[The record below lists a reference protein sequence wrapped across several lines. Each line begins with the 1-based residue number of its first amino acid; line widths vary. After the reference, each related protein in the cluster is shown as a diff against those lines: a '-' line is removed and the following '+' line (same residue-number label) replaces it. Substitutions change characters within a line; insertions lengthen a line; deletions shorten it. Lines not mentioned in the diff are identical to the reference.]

1 MFKLANMR
9 QQNQIRTNLHSTPS
23 NGLSLLPYIGHQEKS
38 IFAVLFEGGPSL
50 TWRLD
55 TVNVITL
62 LYNCIQ
68 QANFTGNFLRRL
80 GKFKKDVGA

>member
-62 LYNCIQ
+62 LYNCIVYTTGQ
-68 QANFTGNFLRRL
+68 FYRQFPQAFGEI
-80 GKFKKDVGA
+80 